1 MFEITIQNHN
11 YISKRLE
18 KSENAIN
25 RIAGRVTS
33 SAFELAYI
41 IAQTASTVTAEDFAA
56 DGFADVHDWVC
67 RVFGLKKS
75 MSYNLLKIGNFWTTK
90 IGKGASAVYRDNIT
104 NPDGIGYT
112 TSQIIQMLPYGYDT
126 AVNAHVASFINPS
139 MSCREIAENLKK
151 FVSGETDET
160 DETETDE
167 TETENAQ
174 KIVHDENGNTYSIPE
189 KILSKYAVI

>member
-1 MFEITIQNHN
+1 MFEITIQNRN
-11 YISKRLE
+11 YVSKRLE

-25 RIAGRVTS
+25 RIAERATS

-41 IAQTASTVTAEDFAA
+41 IAQTASTVTADDFAA

-67 RVFGLKKS
+67 RVYGLKKS
-75 MSYNLLKIGNFWTTK
+75 MSYNLLKIGNFWTAK
-90 IGKGASAVYRDNIT
+90 IGNGAHAVYRDNIT
-104 NPDGIGYT
+104 DLDGVGYT
-112 TSQIIQMLPYGYDT
+112 VSQITQMLPYGYDI
-126 AVNAHVASFINPS
+126 AVNAHTASFIAPS

-151 FVSGETDET
+151 FVSDET

-167 TETENAQ
+167 TETDETENAQ